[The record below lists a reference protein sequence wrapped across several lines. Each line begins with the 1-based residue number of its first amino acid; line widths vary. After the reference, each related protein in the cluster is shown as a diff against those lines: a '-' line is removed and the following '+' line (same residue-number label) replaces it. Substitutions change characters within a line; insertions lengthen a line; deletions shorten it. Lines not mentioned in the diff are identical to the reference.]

1 MRFTDLLATSLGSL
15 RQRLFRT
22 SLTVMGVV
30 IGTMAVVVML
40 SLGLGMSS
48 AMMEQFDTAMLKQV
62 TVYGTPQNVEPGER
76 PLKMDKSVVDALSSR
91 EGVTSVDPQWGAE
104 FILEVGR
111 YETWTQVIGM
121 PNRALQEMDVTYADG
136 GPPSPGAPLSL
147 VYGGRMNEMFWDERT
162 GEPADIDWMT
172 SLVLLTPNAE
182 AGFGPGP
189 PMDGPAA
196 PGEPATPPKRITAP
210 TAGVLYEPENSWS
223 VQSTSVY
230 ADLDA
235 LIAALQKSMPG
246 KTLPGQE
253 SAKASPQR
261 GDFLYQQFIVNTTDP
276 SAAEQLTVAL
286 SEEGWSAY
294 SEVEWIRAMEEQ
306 MVVVQAVLGGIGF
319 ISLLVAAI
327 GIANTML
334 MSVYE
339 RTREIGIMKVL
350 GAALGDI
357 RKMFLIESAAI
368 GFFGGLL
375 GLLLSYAVSAGLNM
389 LLAPSLG
396 AVAADGT
403 AARISLIPIPLAL
416 AALVGATL
424 IGMVSGFVP
433 AQRAT
438 RLSPLDAIRSQ

>member
-40 SLGLGMSS
+40 SLGLGVSS
-48 AMMEQFDTAMLKQV
+48 AMMEQFNTTSLKQV
-62 TVYGTPQNVEPGER
+62 HVYAVPPATQPGER
-76 PLKMDKSVVDALSSR
+76 QMKMDNSVVDALSR
-91 EGVTSVDPQWGAE
+91 YPGVVSVHPVYSAE
-104 FILEVGR
+104 VILRAGR
-111 YETWTQVIGM
+111 YETWYTVMGLPHQ
-121 PNRALQEMDVTYADG
+121 ALQDMEVVYAEG
-136 GPPSPGAPLSL
+136 GPPPAGAPLSL
-147 VYGGRMNEMFWDERT
+147 VYGARMNEMFWDERT

-172 SLVLLTPNAE
+172 ALVTLTPVTDG
-182 AGFGPGP
+182 GFGPMP
-189 PMDGPAA
+189 PMDGPSA
-196 PGEPATPPKRITAP
+196 PEETPTPPRPITVA
-210 TAGVLYEPENSWS
+210 TAGVLYEAEDVWTME
-223 VQSTSVY
+223 STTVF

-235 LIAALQKSMPG
+235 LIKALQKAMPG
-246 KTLPGQE
+246 KALPMQE
-253 SAKASPQR
+253 SPSASPER
-261 GDFLYQQFIVNTTDP
+261 GNFLYQEFVVNTEDP
-276 SAAEQLTVAL
+276 SAAEDLTFAL
-286 SEEGWSAY
+286 RDEGWGAN
-294 SEVEWIRAMEEQ
+294 SEVEWIRAMEQQ
-306 MVVVQAVLGGIGF
+306 MLIIQAVLGGIGF

-339 RTREIGIMKVL
+339 RTKEIGIMKVL

-357 RKMFLIESAAI
+357 RKLFLIESAAI
-368 GFFGGLL
+368 GFIGG
-375 GLLLSYAVSAGLNM
+375 GIGVLLSYAVSAGLNN

-416 AALVGATL
+416 GALVGATL
-424 IGMVSGFVP
+424 IGMTSGFVP

>member
-1 MRFTDLLATSLGSL
+1 MRFTDLLATSLSSL

-48 AMMEQFDTAMLKQV
+48 AMMEQFNTSTLKQV
-62 TVYGTPQNVEPGER
+62 RVYGVPPATQPGER
-76 PLKMDKSVVDALSSR
+76 QMKMDNAVVDALSHR
-91 EGVTSVDPQWGAE
+91 EGVVSVNPVYSAE
-104 FILEVGR
+104 FILRVGR
-111 YETWTQVIGM
+111 YETWFPVTGM
-121 PNRALQEMDVTYADG
+121 PNEALQEMEVVYADG
-136 GPPSPGAPLSL
+136 APPPPGAPLSL
-147 VYGGRMNEMFWDERT
+147 VYGARMNEMFWDERT

-172 SLVLLTPNAE
+172 ALVMLTPATDG
-182 AGFGPGP
+182 GFEPMP
-189 PMDGPAA
+189 PMDGPA
-196 PGEPATPPKRITAP
+196 PPETPDTPAKRITVP
-210 TAGVLYEPENSWS
+210 TAGVLWEPEDVWS
-223 VQSTSVY
+223 MESTMIY

-235 LIAALQKSMPG
+235 LVKALQKAMPG
-246 KTLPGQE
+246 KTLPMQE
-253 SAKASPQR
+253 SASASPER
-261 GDFLYQQFIVNTTDP
+261 GNFLYQEFIVNTEDP
-276 SAAEQLTVAL
+276 SYAETLTFAL
-286 SEEGWSAY
+286 RDEGWGAH

-306 MVVVQAVLGGIGF
+306 MLIIQAVLGGIGF

-339 RTREIGIMKVL
+339 RTKEIGIMKVL

-357 RKMFLIESAAI
+357 RKLFLIESAAI
-368 GFFGGLL
+368 GFIGGGL
-375 GLLLSYAVSAGLNM
+375 GVLLSYAVSSGLNN

-396 AVAADGT
+396 AVGADGA

-416 AALVGATL
+416 GALAGATL
-424 IGMVSGFVP
+424 IGMISGFAP

-438 RLSPLDAIRSQ
+438 RLSPLEAIRTQ